1 MILSTSPIITYETL
15 AFSLCGLISNNQRK
29 YNNLVQVVLS
39 AFVAAS
45 QAAPQLVYPYGL
57 GYSHAITH
65 AVPTTVKKV
74 NIETKEIKFELK
86 VFNYDSTKEYQ
97 IKEKQNLYKEF
108 SHTMCYVSGVLP
120 QSLVMN

>member
-1 MILSTSPIITYETL
+1 M
-15 AFSLCGLISNNQRK
+15 
-29 YNNLVQVVLS
+29 S

-108 SHTMCYVSGVLP
+108 SHTMCQEFYPSQLSSNLRAVHTYVVPTASINPVLT
-120 QSLVMN
+120 VYN